1 MKMLKTIKR
10 LVGGQPLPKF
20 KYCAGP
26 GDALLEERRAPCT
39 VKVKYSEVKVV
50 LVGAHFSTDL
60 GQYVYWT
67 VPHDIAEDGALA
79 GPYPIAENYLE
90 SFQ

>member
-1 MKMLKTIKR
+1 MPNMITR
-10 LVGGQPLPKF
+10 LLGRQPLPKF

-26 GDALLEERRAPCT
+26 GDALLENRREPCT

-67 VPHDIAEDGALA
+67 VPYDIAEDGALA
-79 GPYPIAENYLE
+79 GPYPIPENYLV
-90 SFQ
+90 SL